1 MKKQTVNITLLS
13 LLLITTSPLIIA
25 QESLESLSLRVAKNK
40 VSNEKHDKLSK
51 GKKISSIDG
60 TTSASKLRAIRS
72 HSGAKENETKL
83 TVFLGL
89 FAIAIIVFFLRVLG
103 NKK

>member
-1 MKKQTVNITLLS
+1 MKNKTVNITLLS
-13 LLLITTSPLIIA
+13 LLLITASPLVLTEEPLPSKVMREEKIQA
-25 QESLESLSLRVAKNK
+25 ANESINDKNK
-40 VSNEKHDKLSK
+40 KTV
-51 GKKISSIDG
+51 DG

-72 HSGAKENETKL
+72 HSAAKENETKL

-103 NKK
+103 TKK